1 MSDYINDSINIRV
14 YVECLSSYS
23 NGYHYGKW
31 IDLEKD
37 CPTINSCYEK
47 IKEIL
52 KNSPADDAEE
62 WEIIETMGLGRGDYS
77 GDIKTIYKVLEI
89 KKNCEDIN
97 VFDAAMNL
105 VDEGIA
111 HIDNLPSWIDSFV
124 GFYDSEIDFAE
135 QIFNDCEQCPD
146 HLEPYIDIELYARD
160 LFHDYEYCKK
170 TGAVFAR

>member
-1 MSDYINDSINIRV
+1 MSDNIKV
-14 YVECLSSYS
+14 WVGCLASYN

-62 WEIIETMGLGRGDYS
+62 WEIFDTMGLGERNDFNYIS
-77 GDIKTIYKVLEI
+77 AIYKALEI
-89 KKNCEDIN
+89 KKNCDDVNIFN
-97 VFDAAMNL
+97 AAMNCCDSL
-105 VDEGIA
+105 DDLQSYVD
-111 HIDNLPSWIDSFV
+111 NFT

-146 HLEPYIDIELYARD
+146 HLEPYIDIKRYARD
-160 LFHDYEYCKK
+160 LFCDYEYCDE
-170 TGAVFAR
+170 TGAVFARF